1 MTPVLGALSEACI
14 HAARYSL
21 RLCQEE
27 WISGSLAVYGYAF
40 PAFIFSS
47 ALTLMISSILPL
59 GDPADIASVDIA
71 TEMLKILSISD
82 NLAAKDL
89 YENLQ
94 RVRLCFD
101 QHQAKLKS
109 FALNV
114 DPNTPSASTP
124 KQQDQNESF
133 QQSTINFD
141 PNAVPSG
148 IEHLGPELTTE
159 MALHNPLMQD
169 FLTQSAME
177 IGFMNPPELLN
188 DFDMA
193 FGWSSDS
200 LYTE

>member
-1 MTPVLGALSEACI
+1 M
-14 HAARYSL
+14 
-21 RLCQEE
+21 
-27 WISGSLAVYGYAF
+27 
-40 PAFIFSS
+40 
-47 ALTLMISSILPL
+47 LPL

-101 QHQAKLKS
+101 QHQAKLKTS
-109 FALNV
+109 ALNV
-114 DPNTPSASTP
+114 ESNTPSASTP
-124 KQQDQNESF
+124 KLQDQNESF
-133 QQSTINFD
+133 HRSTLNFD

-148 IEHLGPELTTE
+148 TEHLGPELTTE
-159 MALHNPLMQD
+159 MALQNPLMQD
-169 FLTQSAME
+169 FLTQSAIQ
-177 IGFMNPPELLN
+177 IGFMYPPELLN